1 MDGTCIQA
9 PEAPNGEH
17 SAAFFT
23 RTGPGTSPA
32 RLDVEDVSWG
42 PPGLPPI
49 LKRASFS
56 VGAGRIL
63 GIVGPNGAGKSS
75 LLRLLY
81 GFHRPTSGRILLD
94 GNDIRRMPAGWL
106 SREMA
111 VVLQEQPAEFEL
123 TVEEIVRLG
132 RLPHR
137 RRRGSVTD
145 RNDMVVGRVLER
157 LGLLGVGKRLMG
169 TLSGGER
176 QRVAIARAL
185 AQEPR
190 ILVLDEPT
198 NHLDIRHQLETL
210 ALLREL
216 GLTVVCSLHDLN
228 ATIDFADLVLVLFG
242 GEMLEFGIPSDVL
255 TPETISVAFSVNATG
270 GAPNGNGARHFQF
283 RL

>member
-9 PEAPNGEH
+9 PEGPNGAN
-17 SAAFFT
+17 SGIVI
-23 RTGPGTSPA
+23 RTGPGTGPA

-56 VGAGRIL
+56 VGPGRIL
-63 GIVGPNGAGKSS
+63 GILGPNGAGKSS

-81 GFHRPTSGRILLD
+81 GFHRPTSGRILVD

-132 RLPHR
+132 RIPHR
-137 RRRGSVTD
+137 RQRGSGPE
-145 RNDMVVGRVLER
+145 RNEVVVRRVLAR
-157 LGLLGVGKRLMG
+157 LGLHGFGKRLMG

-228 ATIDFADLVLVLFG
+228 AAIDFADLVLVLFG
-242 GEMLEFGIPSDVL
+242 GEMLEFGKPSDVL

>member
-1 MDGTCIQA
+1 MDGTCIHA
-9 PEAPNGEH
+9 TEDPNGGH
-17 SAAFFT
+17 SGIAIG
-23 RTGPGTSPA
+23 TGPGAGPA

-56 VGAGRIL
+56 VGPGRIL
-63 GIVGPNGAGKSS
+63 GILGPNGAGKSS

-81 GFHRPTSGRILLD
+81 GFHRPTSGRILVD
-94 GNDIRRMPAGWL
+94 GNDIRRMLPGWL

-132 RLPHR
+132 RLPYR
-137 RRRGSVTD
+137 RRRGSVPE
-145 RNDMVVGRVLER
+145 RNEVVVGRVLER
-157 LGLLGVGKRLMG
+157 LGLLGVRKRLMG

-190 ILVLDEPT
+190 VLVLDEPT

-228 ATIDFADLVLVLFG
+228 AAVNFADLVLVLFG
-242 GEMLEFGIPSDVL
+242 GEMLEFGMPSDVL
-255 TPETISVAFSVNATG
+255 TPETISVAFSVNVDEG
-270 GAPNGNGARHFQF
+270 SLNGNGARHFRF